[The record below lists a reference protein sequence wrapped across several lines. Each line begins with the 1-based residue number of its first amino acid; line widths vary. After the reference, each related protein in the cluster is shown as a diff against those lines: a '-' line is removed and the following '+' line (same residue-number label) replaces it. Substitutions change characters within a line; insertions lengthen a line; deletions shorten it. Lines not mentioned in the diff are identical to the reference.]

1 MRIGVYIPGANETSG
16 GAFTFENNILTSI
29 LKNHDQDNVFIFSYN
44 NDSRF
49 EKSKANFIKLE
60 RVNRLIGK
68 WRINK
73 NILKPNNYISLLDKE
88 LKEREIDI
96 LWCASQLFEETEI
109 PYIYTVWDLDHRIYP
124 FFPEVSM
131 GGEWEDRDN
140 LYRKRIEKASFI
152 LCGTEVGKKEI
163 MSFYNISDDRI
174 KVLPF
179 PISDIE
185 KEKFEDFKKPFEGEY
200 IFYPSTYYPHKN
212 HFRILQSLII
222 LEKKYG
228 VKLFAIFSGKDGGNK
243 QYLQEKCKYFNLEKR
258 VLFYDFVPRGN
269 LIGLY
274 KNALAL
280 VFASYFGPDNFP
292 PLEAFLLKCPVVA
305 SRVSGSEEQLKDNAL
320 LVDTNDANEFA
331 DAIYL
336 LIKDKE
342 LRMKLV
348 DKAYN
353 FVRNWTFDDY
363 TKEVFSIIKSFE
375 AYREVWGSNLYLFY
389 KKRNIITKI
398 LKKIF

>member
-1 MRIGVYIPGANETSG
+1 MRIGVFIPGANETSG
-16 GAFTFENNILTSI
+16 GAFTFESNILNSI
-29 LKNHDQDNVFIFSYN
+29 LENYNQENIFIFSY

-49 EKSKANFIKLE
+49 EKSRINFIKLK
-60 RVNRLIGK
+60 RVNQFIGK

-73 NILKPNNYISLLDKE
+73 NIFKPNNYISILDKE
-88 LKEREIDI
+88 LKDRKIDI

-124 FFPEVSM
+124 FFPEVSF
-131 GGEWEDRDN
+131 GGEWDDRDN
-140 LYRKRIEKASFI
+140 LYRRRIEKASFI

-163 MSFYNISDDRI
+163 MNFYNIQNDRI

-179 PISDIE
+179 PVSDME
-185 KEKFEDFKKPFEGEY
+185 KEKFREFEKPFEGEY
-200 IFYPSTYYPHKN
+200 IFYPATYYPHKN
-212 HFRILQSLII
+212 HFRILQSLVI

-228 VKLFAIFSGKDGGNK
+228 VRVFAVFSGKDGGNK
-243 QYLQEKCKYFNLEKR
+243 QYLQEKCKYFNLEGR
-258 VLFYDFVPRGN
+258 VLFYDFVPREN

-280 VFASYFGPDNFP
+280 VFASYFGPDNLP
-292 PLEAFLLKCPVVA
+292 PLEAFLLRCPVVA
-305 SRVSGSEEQLKDNAL
+305 SKVSGSEDQLKDNAL
-320 LVDTNDANEFA
+320 LVDPNDADEFA

-342 LRMKLV
+342 LRRKLT
-348 DKAYN
+348 DKAYDY
-353 FVRNWTFDDY
+353 VSNWTFDDY
-363 TKEVFSIIKSFE
+363 TREVFSIIDSFE
-375 AYREVWGSNLYLFY
+375 GYREVWGSNLHLFY
-389 KKRNIITKI
+389 KKRNIIRKI

>member
-1 MRIGVYIPGANETSG
+1 M
-16 GAFTFENNILTSI
+16 
-29 LKNHDQDNVFIFSYN
+29 
-44 NDSRF
+44 
-49 EKSKANFIKLE
+49 
-60 RVNRLIGK
+60 GK
-68 WRINK
+68 
-73 NILKPNNYISLLDKE
+73 
-88 LKEREIDI
+88 
-96 LWCASQLFEETEI
+96 
-109 PYIYTVWDLDHRIYP
+109 
-124 FFPEVSM
+124 
-131 GGEWEDRDN
+131 RDN
-140 LYRKRIEKASFI
+140 LYKKRIEKATFI

-163 MSFYNISDDRI
+163 MNFYNISDDRI

-200 IFYPSTYYPHKN
+200 IFYPATYYPHKN

-228 VKLFAIFSGKDGGNK
+228 VKLFAVFSGKDGGNK
-243 QYLQEKCKYFNLEKR
+243 QYLQEKCKYFNLEER
-258 VLFYDFVPRGN
+258 VLFYDFIPREN

-280 VFASYFGPDNFP
+280 VFASYFGPDNLP

-320 LVDTNDANEFA
+320 LVDPNDADEFA

-342 LRMKLV
+342 LRRKLA

-353 FVRNWTFDDY
+353 SVRNWTFDDY
-363 TKEVFSIIKSFE
+363 TREVFSIIKSFE
-375 AYREVWGSNLYLFY
+375 VYSEAWGSNLYLFY
-389 KKRNIITKI
+389 RKRNIITKI
-398 LKKIF
+398 LEKIF

>member
-1 MRIGVYIPGANETSG
+1 MRIGVFIPGANETSG
-16 GAFTFENNILTSI
+16 GAFTFESNILNSI

-49 EKSKANFIKLE
+49 EKSKSNFIKLE

-88 LKEREIDI
+88 LKNREIDI

-163 MSFYNISDDRI
+163 ISFYNISDDRI

-185 KEKFEDFKKPFEGEY
+185 KENSVDFKKPFEGEY
-200 IFYPSTYYPHKN
+200 IFYPATYYPHKN

-228 VKLFAIFSGKDGGNK
+228 VKLFAIFSGKDGGNMVDMVDVCIRVPETK
-243 QYLQEKCKYFNLEKR
+243 VHQVQEYHLPVYHCLCMMLEEE
-258 VLFYDFVPRGN
+258 F
-269 LIGLY
+269 
-274 KNALAL
+274 
-280 VFASYFGPDNFP
+280 FP
-292 PLEAFLLKCPVVA
+292 ETAK
-305 SRVSGSEEQLKDNAL
+305 
-320 LVDTNDANEFA
+320 
-331 DAIYL
+331 
-336 LIKDKE
+336 
-342 LRMKLV
+342 
-348 DKAYN
+348 
-353 FVRNWTFDDY
+353 
-363 TKEVFSIIKSFE
+363 
-375 AYREVWGSNLYLFY
+375 
-389 KKRNIITKI
+389 
-398 LKKIF
+398 

>member
-1 MRIGVYIPGANETSG
+1 MRIGVFIPGVNETSG
-16 GAFTFENNILTSI
+16 GAFTFENNILNSI
-29 LKNHDQDNVFIFSYN
+29 LENYNQENIFIFSYN
-44 NDSRF
+44 NNSRF
-49 EKSKANFIKLE
+49 EKSRINFIKLK
-60 RVNRLIGK
+60 RVNQFIGK

-73 NILKPNNYISLLDKE
+73 NIFKPNNYISLLDKE
-88 LKEREIDI
+88 LKERKIDI

-124 FFPEVSM
+124 FFPEVSF
-131 GGEWEDRDN
+131 GGEWDDRDN
-140 LYRKRIEKASFI
+140 LYRRRIEKASFI

-163 MSFYNISDDRI
+163 MDFYNISDDRI

-179 PISDIE
+179 PISDTE
-185 KEKFEDFKKPFEGEY
+185 KEKFREFEKPFEGEY
-200 IFYPSTYYPHKN
+200 IFYPATYYPHKN

-228 VKLFAIFSGKDGGNK
+228 VKLFAVFSGKDGGNK
-243 QYLQEKCKYFNLEKR
+243 QYLQEKCKYFNLEER
-258 VLFYDFVPRGN
+258 VLFYDFTPRGN

-280 VFASYFGPDNFP
+280 VFASYFGPDNLP
-292 PLEAFLLKCPVVA
+292 PLEAFLLRCPVVA
-305 SRVSGSEEQLKDNAL
+305 SKVSGSEEQLKDNAL
-320 LVDTNDANEFA
+320 LVDPNDANEFA

-353 FVRNWTFDDY
+353 SVRSWTFNDY
-363 TKEVFSIIKSFE
+363 TKKVFSIIKSFE
-375 AYREVWGSNLYLFY
+375 VYSEAWGSNLYLFY
-389 KKRNIITKI
+389 RKRNIITKI
-398 LKKIF
+398 LEKIF